1 MFDSHDDD
9 LWEVPSIDVN
19 APVQAAVPAGEA
31 VPAPEVETAAEAV
44 AAAPDP
50 EPVVA
55 AASDE
60 VAAPAEDESLTD
72 GYAQAAA
79 EAPEDDGYDMDMLD
93 GKLLEHFGGKIV
105 RKDLT
110 ALMKRGANVPTFV
123 LEYLLGM
130 YCSTDDEDAVAE
142 GLQRIRKIL
151 TDNYVRPDESER
163 IKSKIRELGRF
174 TIIDKVTAKLDEYK
188 DIYVASFANLTI
200 EPFVMPAE
208 YVRDYSKILQG
219 GIWCIMSIEYRRPM
233 EEEDEFG
240 MEVFGDDAPRRSKA
254 KRKKRGPEDSPFSVA
269 SLTPIQM
276 PNLDLDAMIEE
287 RQYFSR
293 DEWLNM
299 LLRSAGYEPS
309 ELSEKERLHFIERMV
324 PLIERNYNL
333 CELGP
338 RGTGKSHIYKEVSP
352 YAILL
357 SGGQTTTANLFG
369 RMNSMRAD
377 RVGLVGHWD
386 CVTFDEVAGMR
397 FKDTNAVQI
406 MKDYMASGSYARGRD
421 QINADASMVFE
432 GNINDTVQNVL
443 KTTHLFD
450 PFPPEFNNDSAF
462 FDRIHYYLPGWEIP
476 KMRSSLLTGHYGL
489 ITDCLSE
496 FCKEMRRKDFT
507 HHIDRYFRFN
517 SDFNKR
523 DEIAVRKSF
532 SGLAKLLFPDEAM
545 DKDDVRW
552 LLDYAI
558 EGRRRVKEQLKI
570 MAGVEFID
578 VNLGYM
584 DADNPQDVHVVRVPE
599 QSEDTLI
606 PDGPLLSGHVFGVG
620 RSQGGEVAVYKLE
633 NKAVAGECKFKHEGV
648 AFNKPVRDTLEAA
661 FDNFVNLANRVA
673 PGMHIGSKDY
683 LLFYNDLQSKGL
695 SEEVSLAEFVGLCS
709 AACNRPVMSAL
720 AVPGILRMSGSM
732 DEIRGLGDIMRVAKN
747 AGAKRV
753 ILPLS
758 AIAGLQ
764 SVSSE
769 IISGL
774 SPVFYMDGD
783 PVDAAKKALD
793 L

>member
-19 APVQAAVPAGEA
+19 APVQAAVPVGEF
-31 VPAPEVETAAEAV
+31 VPAPEAETAEPAPEAV
-44 AAAPDP
+44 PVP
-50 EPVVA
+50 EPT
-55 AASDE
+55 E
-60 VAAPAEDESLTD
+60 TAAPAEAEVPVEDESSTD

-79 EAPEDDGYDMDMLD
+79 EALEDDGYDMDVLD

-130 YCSTDDEDAVAE
+130 YCSTDDEEAVAE
-142 GLQRIRKIL
+142 GLGRIRKIL

-357 SGGQTTTANLFG
+357 SAG
-369 RMNSMRAD
+369 R
-377 RVGLVGHWD
+377 
-386 CVTFDEVAGMR
+386 
-397 FKDTNAVQI
+397 
-406 MKDYMASGSYARGRD
+406 
-421 QINADASMVFE
+421 
-432 GNINDTVQNVL
+432 
-443 KTTHLFD
+443 
-450 PFPPEFNNDSAF
+450 PP
-462 FDRIHYYLPGWEIP
+462 RP
-476 KMRSSLLTGHYGL
+476 T
-489 ITDCLSE
+489 
-496 FCKEMRRKDFT
+496 
-507 HHIDRYFRFN
+507 
-517 SDFNKR
+517 
-523 DEIAVRKSF
+523 
-532 SGLAKLLFPDEAM
+532 
-545 DKDDVRW
+545 
-552 LLDYAI
+552 
-558 EGRRRVKEQLKI
+558 
-570 MAGVEFID
+570 
-578 VNLGYM
+578 
-584 DADNPQDVHVVRVPE
+584 
-599 QSEDTLI
+599 
-606 PDGPLLSGHVFGVG
+606 
-620 RSQGGEVAVYKLE
+620 
-633 NKAVAGECKFKHEGV
+633 
-648 AFNKPVRDTLEAA
+648 
-661 FDNFVNLANRVA
+661 
-673 PGMHIGSKDY
+673 
-683 LLFYNDLQSKGL
+683 
-695 SEEVSLAEFVGLCS
+695 CS
-709 AACNRPVMSAL
+709 AV
-720 AVPGILRMSGSM
+720 
-732 DEIRGLGDIMRVAKN
+732 
-747 AGAKRV
+747 
-753 ILPLS
+753 
-758 AIAGLQ
+758 
-764 SVSSE
+764 
-769 IISGL
+769 
-774 SPVFYMDGD
+774 
-783 PVDAAKKALD
+783 
-793 L
+793 

>member
-1 MFDSHDDD
+1 M
-9 LWEVPSIDVN
+9 EM
-19 APVQAAVPAGEA
+19 
-31 VPAPEVETAAEAV
+31 
-44 AAAPDP
+44 
-50 EPVVA
+50 
-55 AASDE
+55 
-60 VAAPAEDESLTD
+60 
-72 GYAQAAA
+72 
-79 EAPEDDGYDMDMLD
+79 MDMAADDTREELRRKLRSNFD
-93 GKLLEHFGGKIV
+93 GRIV

-110 ALMKRGANVPTFV
+110 KKIKEGANVPVYV
-123 LEYLLGM
+123 LEFLLGQ
-130 YCSTDDEDAVAE
+130 YCSSDDETIIEQGV
-142 GLQRIRKIL
+142 QNVKRIL
-151 TDNYVRPDESER
+151 ADNFVRPDEAQ
-163 IKSKIRELGRF
+163 KILSQLRKNGSH
-174 TIIDKVTAKLDEYK
+174 TIIDMVTVHLDIKK
-188 DIYVASFANLTI
+188 DCFFAEFSNLGLTNVPI
-200 EPFVMPAE
+200 TD
-208 YVRDYSKILQG
+208 DYPEKYDRLLCG
-219 GIWCIMSIEYRRPM
+219 GIWCIVQLEYESEGDSSFGITDIDGQPISSKQKKQKDISPISIH
-233 EEEDEFG
+233 
-240 MEVFGDDAPRRSKA
+240 K
-254 KRKKRGPEDSPFSVA
+254 
-269 SLTPIQM
+269 LTPIQM
-276 PNLDLDAMIEE
+276 PHIDIEE
-287 RQYFSR
+287 VREGRKAFTQE
-293 DEWLNM
+293 EWM
-299 LLRSAGYEPS
+299 DVMLRSCGYEP
-309 ELSEKERLHFIERMV
+309 EQLNNREKWLLLARML
-324 PLIERNYNL
+324 PLVENNFNL

-338 RGTGKSHIYKEVSP
+338 RSTGKSHIYKEISP
-352 YAILL
+352 NSILV
-357 SGGQTTTANLFG
+357 SGGQTTVANLFYNMG
-369 RMNSMRAD
+369 RKT
-377 RVGLVGHWD
+377 VGLVGLWD
-386 CVTFDEVAGMR
+386 CVAFDEVAGIK
-397 FKDTNAVQI
+397 FKDKDGIQI
-406 MKDYMASGSYARGRD
+406 MKDYMASGSFARGKEEK
-421 QINADASMVFE
+421 AASASMVFV
-432 GNINDTVQNVL
+432 GNINQSVDVLL
-443 KTTHLFD
+443 KTSSLFD

-523 DEIAVRKSF
+523 DEIAVRKTF

-545 DKDDVRW
+545 DKDDVHW

-599 QSEDTLI
+599 QTEDTLI

-633 NKAVAGECKFKHEGV
+633 NKAVAGECKFKYEGV

-709 AACNRPVMSAL
+709 AACNRPVMPAL
-720 AVPGILRMSGSM
+720 AIPGILRMSGSM
-732 DEIRGLGDIMRVAKN
+732 DEIRGLEDIMRVAKN

>member
-1 MFDSHDDD
+1 
-9 LWEVPSIDVN
+9 
-19 APVQAAVPAGEA
+19 
-31 VPAPEVETAAEAV
+31 
-44 AAAPDP
+44 
-50 EPVVA
+50 
-55 AASDE
+55 
-60 VAAPAEDESLTD
+60 
-72 GYAQAAA
+72 
-79 EAPEDDGYDMDMLD
+79 
-93 GKLLEHFGGKIV
+93 
-105 RKDLT
+105 
-110 ALMKRGANVPTFV
+110 
-123 LEYLLGM
+123 
-130 YCSTDDEDAVAE
+130 
-142 GLQRIRKIL
+142 
-151 TDNYVRPDESER
+151 
-163 IKSKIRELGRF
+163 
-174 TIIDKVTAKLDEYK
+174 
-188 DIYVASFANLTI
+188 
-200 EPFVMPAE
+200 
-208 YVRDYSKILQG
+208 
-219 GIWCIMSIEYRRPM
+219 
-233 EEEDEFG
+233 
-240 MEVFGDDAPRRSKA
+240 
-254 KRKKRGPEDSPFSVA
+254 
-269 SLTPIQM
+269 
-276 PNLDLDAMIEE
+276 
-287 RQYFSR
+287 
-293 DEWLNM
+293 
-299 LLRSAGYEPS
+299 
-309 ELSEKERLHFIERMV
+309 
-324 PLIERNYNL
+324 
-333 CELGP
+333 
-338 RGTGKSHIYKEVSP
+338 
-352 YAILL
+352 
-357 SGGQTTTANLFG
+357 
-369 RMNSMRAD
+369 
-377 RVGLVGHWD
+377 
-386 CVTFDEVAGMR
+386 
-397 FKDTNAVQI
+397 
-406 MKDYMASGSYARGRD
+406 
-421 QINADASMVFE
+421 
-432 GNINDTVQNVL
+432 
-443 KTTHLFD
+443 
-450 PFPPEFNNDSAF
+450 
-462 FDRIHYYLPGWEIP
+462 
-476 KMRSSLLTGHYGL
+476 MRSSLLTGHYGL

-496 FCKEMRRKDFT
+496 YCKEMRRKDFT
-507 HHIDRYFRFN
+507 HNIDRYFRFN

-523 DEIAVRKSF
+523 DEIAVRKTF

-709 AACNRPVMSAL
+709 AACNRPVMPAL
-720 AVPGILRMSGSM
+720 AIPGILRMSGSM
-732 DEIRGLGDIMRVAKN
+732 DEIRGLEDIMRVAKN